1 MLLLPFLF
9 GCDPEEGGSFALA
22 FDGPPDCGTIAVEG
36 EGPDSFTIELWM
48 RGDSDAGAQRRPMV
62 MWKGIFDLSERD
74 DGIVVFGVGE
84 DDASATYAFSQMD
97 GVLHHI
103 AGAYDAADGSVRLF
117 VDGKLVGQN
126 SAFVGTADSRIQVGC
141 AKEFTEAFS
150 GLIDEVRLS
159 SVARYATDFER
170 PTTPFVKDDDTI
182 MLFHLD
188 EGTGT
193 TAASA
198 VGDFEMELDETS
210 WLDFSLSS
218 QDEE

>member
-1 MLLLPFLF
+1 
-9 GCDPEEGGSFALA
+9 
-22 FDGPPDCGTIAVEG
+22 
-36 EGPDSFTIELWM
+36 
-48 RGDSDAGAQRRPMV
+48 
-62 MWKGIFDLSERD
+62 
-74 DGIVVFGVGE
+74 
-84 DDASATYAFSQMD
+84 
-97 GVLHHI
+97 
-103 AGAYDAADGSVRLF
+103 VRLF